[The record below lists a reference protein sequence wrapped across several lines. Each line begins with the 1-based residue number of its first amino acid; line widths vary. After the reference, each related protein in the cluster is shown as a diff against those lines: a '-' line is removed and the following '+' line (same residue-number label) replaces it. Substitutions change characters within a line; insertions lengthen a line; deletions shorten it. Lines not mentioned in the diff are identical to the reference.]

1 MILLTGANGRTGR
14 AVLTALVARGA
25 DVRAFVRNPQYAD
38 DLVELGAREVVVGDM
53 AKTNDV
59 ERGVAEC
66 TKVIHIG
73 PPMSPDEVSMTMNFV
88 ATAKRNSVA
97 QFVYYSVMHP
107 FRRGVRHHSFKLD
120 ATEKLVESGVPYTII
135 EPSRYM
141 QHLELIWSKVID
153 DGDFAMPF
161 DIDQK
166 FNVVD
171 LADLAEATAAIAI
184 ESNHLYA
191 TYELAGPQALSQ
203 RDMASVCA
211 EILGR
216 GVSAR
221 EVPLDD
227 MARAAAS
234 RGVSDDRIEQMRIM
248 NAHYT
253 DHGFLGNPNIL
264 TWVLGRTPTTF
275 RSYVQRLVA
284 TTG

>member
-25 DVRAFVRNPQYAD
+25 GVRAFVRNPQYAV
-38 DLVELGAREVVVGDM
+38 DLLELGAREVVVGDM
-53 AKTNDV
+53 TNIDDV

-88 ATAKRNSVA
+88 AAAERNAVD

-107 FRRGVRHHSFKLD
+107 FRRGVRHHSLKLD
-120 ATEKLVESGVPYTII
+120 ATEKLVESGIPYTII

-141 QHLELIWSKVID
+141 QHLELIWPKVIN

-171 LADLAEATAAIAI
+171 LVDLAEATAAIAS

-191 TYELAGPQALSQ
+191 SYELAGPQALSQ
-203 RDMASVCA
+203 RDMASICA
-211 EILGR
+211 EILER

-221 EVPLDD
+221 EVALDD
-227 MARAAAS
+227 MARAAEA
-234 RGVSDDRIEQMRIM
+234 RGISADRLEQMRIM

-253 DHGFLGNPNIL
+253 EHGFLGNPNIL

-275 RSYVQRLVA
+275 RAYVERLVA
-284 TTG
+284 STG

>member
-25 DVRAFVRNPQYAD
+25 DVRAFVRNPQYAE
-38 DLVELGAREVVVGDM
+38 DLLELGAREVVIGDM
-53 AKTNDV
+53 ATSEDV
-59 ERGVAEC
+59 ERGVVEC
-66 TKVIHIG
+66 AKVIHIG
-73 PPMSPDEVSMTMNFV
+73 PPMSPDEVSMTMSFV
-88 ATAKRNSVA
+88 AAAKRNAVD

-107 FRRGVRHHSFKLD
+107 FRREVRHHSLKLE
-120 ATEKLVESGVPYTII
+120 ATERLVESGVPYTII
-135 EPSRYM
+135 EPARYM
-141 QHLELIWSKVID
+141 QHLELIWSKVINA
-153 DGDFAMPF
+153 GDFAMPF
-161 DIDQK
+161 DVDQK

-171 LADLAEATAAIAI
+171 LADLAEATAAIAT

-203 RDMASVCA
+203 RDMAKVCA

-216 GVSAR
+216 VVTAR
-221 EVPLDD
+221 EVALDD
-227 MARAAAS
+227 MARAAEA
-234 RGVSDDRIEQMRIM
+234 RGINADRIEQMQIM

-275 RSYVQRLVA
+275 RSYIERLVA